1 MINGYSVV
9 SSFYERLMA
18 GVSEKWAAKVVRKV
32 KKLAP
37 NPTGAD
43 VGCGTGSVTRA
54 LAAAGFS
61 VTGFDPSP
69 DMLGEA
75 FAHGGEYALGKMT
88 DVKKLRGLGFVTAIN
103 DVVNYIRPSELV
115 KNFAAVYAALDK
127 GGAFLFDVSSAYRL
141 RQVIGSNMFGEDT
154 QDLTYMWFNTQKK
167 DGVLMELVYFY
178 KEEEGE
184 AYRREEESF
193 FEYVHSAEE
202 ILSALQSAGFEKI
215 AVVGENGEIKAEDER
230 WYFTA
235 IK

>member
-1 MINGYSVV
+1 MINDFSVV
-9 SSFYERLMA
+9 SSFYEKLMA
-18 GVSEKWAAKVVRKV
+18 GVSGKWAAKVVRRV

-37 NPTGAD
+37 NPRGAD
-43 VGCGTGSVTRA
+43 VGCGTGTVTRA

-69 DMLGEA
+69 EMLGEA
-75 FAHGGEYALGKMT
+75 FARGGEYVLGKMT
-88 DVKKLRGLGFVTAIN
+88 DVKKLSGLGFVTAVN
-103 DVVNYIRPSELV
+103 DVVNYLPPAQLV

-127 GGAFLFDVSSAYRL
+127 GGVFLFDVSSIYRL
-141 RQVIGSNMFGEDT
+141 RQVIGTNMFGEDRE
-154 QDLTYMWFNTQKK
+154 DLTYIWFNTQRKN
-167 DGVLMELVYFY
+167 GVLMELVYFY
-178 KEEEGE
+178 KEGN

-193 FEYVHSAEE
+193 FEYAHGADE
-202 ILSALQSAGFEKI
+202 IVSSLKAAGFGKV